1 MRRRTDGGRS
11 AGGGVEPT
19 VRLPMRGDVE
29 RHRGGVLGADVIG
42 CEYIEHRGTI
52 IRWRCFGVITLKRRR
67 RDMGGLI
74 YLVGLIVIILFIL
87 SFLGLR

>member
-1 MRRRTDGGRS
+1 LVALAAVLADQCES
-11 AGGGVEPT
+11 
-19 VRLPMRGDVE
+19 L
-29 RHRGGVLGADVIG
+29 HRGGYCSFSVIQ
-42 CEYIEHRGTI
+42 HRGTI
-52 IRWRCFGVITLKRRR
+52 SQRHRSCVVIPSRRR

>member
-1 MRRRTDGGRS
+1 
-11 AGGGVEPT
+11 
-19 VRLPMRGDVE
+19 
-29 RHRGGVLGADVIG
+29 VLGIEVMG
-42 CEYIEHRGTI
+42 CEYAEHRHAE
-52 IRWRCFGVITLKRRR
+52 RSFGGAVLELVTQRRRR